1 MSVTTD
7 RVDRVT
13 RVFLETLEKCGNISQ
28 AAKASGLTRQ
38 TLYARR
44 EKNAAFAQAWD
55 EAITTAI
62 DSLEAEAWRRARDG
76 VPEYLVTGKGL
87 VVDKNG
93 EPIMQNR
100 YSDTLLTTL
109 LKAHRPERYKDR
121 SSVDM
126 NVTGSLAE
134 RLDEARKRVQSQ
146 AGKE

>member
-55 EAITTAI
+55 EAMTTAI

-87 VVDKNG
+87 VVDQNG

-134 RLDEARKRVQSQ
+134 RLDEARLRVK
-146 AGKE
+146 KEKQE